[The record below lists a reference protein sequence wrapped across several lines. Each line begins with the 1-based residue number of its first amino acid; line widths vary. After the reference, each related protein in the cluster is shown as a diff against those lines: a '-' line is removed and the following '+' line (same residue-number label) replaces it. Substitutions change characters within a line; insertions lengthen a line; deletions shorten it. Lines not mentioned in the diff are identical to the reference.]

1 MYIYIIYYIYH
12 LSVSLMILMAI
23 WWQLELQIAPRLVSE
38 ISWTEWSSLG
48 SMNPPSLRIGL
59 WFVVTQFLLNQN
71 TVSGWLRRWS
81 LLHYT
86 KFKTCFVCLILLVFQ
101 YQSRSF
107 EVAWELSSHCQSVVP
122 SDGWAIHW
130 LKQKIWSQ
138 WPRVTIKLHR
148 RDRCICSK
156 CALCHCAFQ
165 THTWTTSKINA
176 KRRRNRT

>member
-1 MYIYIIYYIYH
+1 
-12 LSVSLMILMAI
+12 MILMAI
-23 WWQLELQIAPRLVSE
+23 WWLFCELQIAPRLVKYPWDRME
-38 ISWTEWSSLG
+38 FIGINESSINEHCVW
-48 SMNPPSLRIGL
+48 MITTMIWNK
-59 WFVVTQFLLNQN
+59 
-71 TVSGWLRRWS
+71 
-81 LLHYT
+81 HYT

-148 RDRCICSK
+148 RDSCICSK
-156 CALCHCAFQ
+156 CVHCHCAFQ